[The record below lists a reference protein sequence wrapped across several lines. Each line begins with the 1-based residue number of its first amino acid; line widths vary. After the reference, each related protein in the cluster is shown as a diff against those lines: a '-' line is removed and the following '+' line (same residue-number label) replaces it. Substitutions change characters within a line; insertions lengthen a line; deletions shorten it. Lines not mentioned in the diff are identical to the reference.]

1 MIRIPPESPTS
12 PPVPLSHPY
21 RVGGTWDSREGLSRG
36 TPVGQR
42 GTVGQHPHP
51 QPKSHDFHAP
61 RRQAGNRRKLPEL
74 DSQTNHERIQT
85 MTTNQTDT
93 RTAAQATDHPELYAK
108 TVWGRMKVS
117 QNTEMV
123 EPTIIRARNRIAE
136 EWGLVRQIEADTLL
150 AARADIRA
158 DFDHVEAYESRKGWI
173 YLLCSND
180 RRSPPPVL
188 GMKPIPAVYA
198 RGMRS
203 FAARYATR
211 RELLARLEAFAS
223 GGGKEKFGAARHLFR
238 EPPTPRR
245 SRLRGRGKATT

>member
-1 MIRIPPESPTS
+1 
-12 PPVPLSHPY
+12 
-21 RVGGTWDSREGLSRG
+21 
-36 TPVGQR
+36 
-42 GTVGQHPHP
+42 
-51 QPKSHDFHAP
+51 
-61 RRQAGNRRKLPEL
+61 
-74 DSQTNHERIQT
+74 
-85 MTTNQTDT
+85 MTTANQTARQPAP

-108 TVWGRMKVS
+108 TVWGRMKLS
-117 QNTEMV
+117 QNPEMV

-150 AARADIRA
+150 AAGADIRA

-198 RGMRS
+198 RKMRS
-203 FAARYATR
+203 FGGRYATK
-211 RELLARLEAFAS
+211 REFRARLEAVEGS
-223 GGGKEKFGAARHLFR
+223 GEKFGAARHLFT

-245 SRLRGRGKATT
+245 SARRGRGRVSP